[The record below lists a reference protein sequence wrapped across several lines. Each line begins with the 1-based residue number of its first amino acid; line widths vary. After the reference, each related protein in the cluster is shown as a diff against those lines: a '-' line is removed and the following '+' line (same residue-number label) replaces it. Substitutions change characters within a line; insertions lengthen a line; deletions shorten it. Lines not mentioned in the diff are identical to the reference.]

1 MKPAKIWGPGSL
13 RLIQKKKTIWLS
25 GKSRNFASQNG
36 TSGWAWPT
44 WEKKEFGGLSPLV
57 ENRATQTGLL
67 VNPMIMVVRTAHISG
82 LNLELKLSRGMTMS
96 AIQRGMRSFI
106 GKNTLFMLYVNLC
119 SQQQQQQQLQYKQQ
133 RQEVPQTVR
142 HPWAVQSYWTRQWLN
157 TCQSDNNH
165 FRSDRVLSERIIPH
179 LPGPRLH
186 TSGLHSHRVLAHVLV
201 ELHVQVNKRTKS

>member
-1 MKPAKIWGPGSL
+1 MSQWHGPKLMKPAKIWEQSLL
-13 RLIQKKKTIWLS
+13 RLTKGQKTMGLWGRS
-25 GKSRNFASQNG
+25 GKWDTKNG

-57 ENRATQTGLL
+57 ESLATQTGLL
-67 VNPMIMVVRTAHISG
+67 VNPMIMVVRTAHILG

-142 HPWAVQSYWTRQWLN
+142 HQWAVQS
-157 TCQSDNNH
+157 
-165 FRSDRVLSERIIPH
+165 
-179 LPGPRLH
+179 
-186 TSGLHSHRVLAHVLV
+186 
-201 ELHVQVNKRTKS
+201 